1 MRKLYVVKYQRDFDR
16 IINKNN
22 YKKTSK
28 LVIYFEDNNLKYDRF
43 GISVGKKLGNAVY
56 RNKKKR
62 QLRNIID
69 EYRKDNNNHKDY
81 IVILRIAGKNSS
93 YQELKED
100 FYNIMKG

>member
-1 MRKLYVVKYQRDFDR
+1 MKKLYVVKYQRDFDR

-28 LVIYFEDNNLKYDRF
+28 IVIYSDNNDLKYDRF

-69 EYRKDNNNHKDY
+69 EYIKENNNHKDY
-81 IVILRIAGKNSS
+81 IIILRTEGKNSS
-93 YQELKED
+93 YQELKDD
-100 FYNIMKG
+100 FYKIMKG